1 LDSRPAARV
10 RRYDLWV
17 ITGRRFYRR
26 NLPHFQSDF
35 RSYYV
40 TFVTEGRLVLPPIA
54 RDIVLQHIVF
64 DHGRR
69 MWLEVAVVM
78 PDHAHLILTPSNDPT
93 GWSYAL
99 AEILKGIKGCSSR
112 NVNRVLGRLGTL
124 WQHESFDHEL
134 RNDESVREKAEY
146 ICQNPVRWGLVKNVD
161 DYPWLW
167 REWVEGLKT

>member
-1 LDSRPAARV
+1 MIS
-10 RRYDLWV
+10 
-17 ITGRRFYRR
+17 GRRFYRR

-35 RSYYV
+35 RTYYV
-40 TFVTEGRLVLPPIA
+40 TFVTQDRRVLPPIA
-54 RDIVLQHIVF
+54 RDIVLKHILF
-64 DHGRR
+64 DHKRR

-78 PDHAHLILTPSNDPT
+78 PDHAHLILTPAADSS

-112 NVNRVLGRLGTL
+112 NVNRALHTSRTL

-134 RNDESVREKAEY
+134 RNDESIREKAEY

-167 REWVEGLKT
+167 REWVEGRKRSAGS

>member
-1 LDSRPAARV
+1 MVISGV
-10 RRYDLWV
+10 RC
-17 ITGRRFYRR
+17 YRR

-40 TFVTEGRLVLPPIA
+40 TFVTQDRRVLSPIA
-54 RDIVLQHIVF
+54 RGIVLKHIVF
-64 DHGRR
+64 DHKRR

-78 PDHAHLILTPSNDPT
+78 PDHAHLILTPGADSG
-93 GWSYAL
+93 GWSFAL

-112 NVNRVLGRLGTL
+112 NVNRALRRSGTL

-134 RNDESVREKAEY
+134 RNDEFVREKADY
-146 ICQNPVRWGLVKNVD
+146 ICWNPVRWGLVKNVD

-167 REWVEGLKT
+167 RQWVEGART